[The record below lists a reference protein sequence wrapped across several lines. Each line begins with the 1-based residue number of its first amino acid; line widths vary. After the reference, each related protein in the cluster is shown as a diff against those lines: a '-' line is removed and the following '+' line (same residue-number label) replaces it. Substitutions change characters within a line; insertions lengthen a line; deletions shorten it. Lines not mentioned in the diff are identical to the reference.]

1 MATLAADKPRVFEGM
16 PRDGYHSMPIIADDI
31 VYAGA
36 AVGES
41 TTAGTGRPLQGGDTF
56 QGFAVERCTNTGGA
70 ASAQKIKLVKRG
82 YVKLAVTGLDNVND
96 LGAAVYAS
104 DDDTF
109 TLTAS
114 GASQIGKVERYDGTS
129 GYGIVYFEAESQ
141 RSI

>member
-1 MATLAADKPRVFEGM
+1 MATLSVDKPRVFEGV
-16 PRDGYHSMPIIADDI
+16 PKDGYHSLPIIADDI

-41 TTAGTGRPLQGGDTF
+41 STSGTGRPLSGGDTF

-70 ASAQKIKLVKRG
+70 ASAKLVKLVKCG
-82 YVKLAVTGLDNVND
+82 YVKLPVTGLDNVND

-129 GYGIVYFEAESQ
+129 GYGIVYFEAETQ